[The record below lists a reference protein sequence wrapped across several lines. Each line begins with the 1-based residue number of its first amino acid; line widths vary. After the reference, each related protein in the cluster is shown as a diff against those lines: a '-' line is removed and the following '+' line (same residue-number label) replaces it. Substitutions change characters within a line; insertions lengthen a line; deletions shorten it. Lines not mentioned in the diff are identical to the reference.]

1 MPWDEKLRAN
11 LGRAEKERVLLQLS
25 RRRPLGGGGR
35 RRNNSTI
42 GIRTEGE
49 LRGMA
54 NHGCHF
60 QQDHLPTL
68 ITLMAS

>member
-1 MPWDEKLRAN
+1 MEKD
-11 LGRAEKERVLLQLS
+11 GQ
-25 RRRPLGGGGR
+25 RRRECCCSFEEGGHWEGGGR

-60 QQDHLPTL
+60 QQEEAATNKKELTDYV
-68 ITLMAS
+68 